1 MMFRFILVLSLLF
14 VLIIESYSQSSCNNS
29 APFCTSTGVT
39 FPASTNTTAPVGPD
53 YGCLGSQPNPAWYYL
68 NISTGGNIDIT
79 LTNSA
84 NVDIDF
90 AAWGPF
96 ASQAAMQAAVCGGTS
111 GSPIDCSFSAAA
123 TEVVSLPN
131 TQPGEWYMLLI
142 TNFSGQP
149 TNITAT
155 QTGGS
160 GATNCAI
167 LCNMTGL
174 TAVPGACNPAN
185 NQYDVTGTINVTN
198 PPATGTLTI
207 TNSCGGSTVINPPFA
222 SSINYTIPGVTANGA
237 NCTITAT
244 FSADPTCTLTQNYTA
259 PPSCTATCNIT
270 GLTAVPGACNP
281 ANNQYDVTG
290 TINVTNPPATGT
302 LTITN
307 SCGGSTVINPPFA
320 SSINYTI
327 PGVSANGTNCTITA
341 TFSAAPT
348 CTLTQNYTAPPSCTV
363 SCNINNF
370 TANIGTC
377 QPNNTY
383 TVNGTIDFTTG
394 ITTDSLVITIN
405 DGINKYDT
413 IIYPPYVSPMNWS
426 ISGMNSNGNN
436 ITITATFAADP
447 SCTASLN
454 STAPAACGCVA
465 QIGNFNI
472 NMTGNGTTNYILCF
486 GDQINIASN
495 IGYNPPAVANNPPG
509 PAYNPG
515 IGYLIYSC
523 PPTIGTVPSNVP
535 PHDDITNDPCFV
547 GVVGFGSSFSDIN
560 TNGQPSW
567 VGPWTNNTLYYVPIT
582 FYDTISGTYS
592 YVNTSMPCYDMGNP
606 IAVQYLPEIVSS
618 NPTEDCLDSSFTI
631 TITGGLPA
639 INGSNFTASNLSPAN
654 ASFVNTTTP
663 NGGTIQINGLLNG
676 DMYSFDVIDDN
687 GCPITISGGPFV
699 GLPNA
704 NAGVDDTS
712 CVLTYTLNAIPSIGT
727 GSWSG
732 PAGVVFNPVNS
743 PTATVTVPSA
753 GTYNFTWTETNT
765 AACVTSDVVT
775 ITFSNLSEST
785 VTTPSTCSANDG
797 TITIT
802 AIDGVSPYQYSING
816 GTTFQAGN
824 TFSNLAANT
833 YNIVV
838 EDAVGCQV
846 TASYTVN
853 SIAGPTINS
862 SNFTDPTCNGDC
874 DGTVTVTGTSPAGG
888 EQYSIDGINFQA
900 SGTFNNLCAGTYTVT
915 ISDANSCTDTV
926 SLTLTDPDSV
936 TISASDVTIC
946 TGQSATLTATA
957 SGGSGSGYTYNWNN
971 GASTTSSYTVSPPA
985 TTNYPVFAIDG
996 NGCTSPTINVTV
1008 TVTPPLSVVASP
1020 SDTSICPGE
1029 SVIIY
1034 ATPFFGNGG
1043 PYTYLW
1049 SNGSTDS
1056 SQVVTPATTTVYT
1069 VTLNDGCSPP
1079 TTGTVTINVMP
1090 LPQVS
1095 FTADKFEACETPV
1108 ETFTFYNTTDT
1119 TGGMVGSSIWDFGD
1133 GNSAVGDTVTHAY
1146 NNAGTYDVTLTITS
1160 SAAAGGCTNSVTYPN
1175 YITIHQNP
1183 TADFYMKDNPA
1194 NMLNPIVSFHDQSYF
1209 NIVGWAWDIGGLDS
1223 SYIQN
1228 PTYEF
1233 PVDTGHYPITL
1244 TVIDDNGCMGTITKI
1259 LEVEGEF
1266 GIYIPNAFTPD
1277 FDFLNEGF
1285 GPKGFGISEIN
1296 YSFFIF
1302 DRWGEIIY
1310 ESHTLF
1316 EPWNGTY
1323 KGKFVQN
1330 GVYVWKLEFQDINGK
1345 NHSKIGHVN
1354 VIR

>member
-1 MMFRFILVLSLLF
+1 MFRFILVLSLIF
-14 VLIIESYSQSSCNNS
+14 FTFIESYSQSTCNNS

-123 TEVVSLPN
+123 NEIVSLPN

-155 QTGGS
+155 QTGGAA
-160 GATNCAI
+160 ATNCAI

-174 TAVPGACNPAN
+174 TAVPGVCNPAN
-185 NQYDVTGTINVTN
+185 NQYDVAGTINVTN

-222 SSINYTIPGVTANGA
+222 TSINYTIPGITANGA
-237 NCTITAT
+237 NCSITAT

-259 PPSCTATCNIT
+259 PA
-270 GLTAVPGACNP
+270 
-281 ANNQYDVTG
+281 
-290 TINVTNPPATGT
+290 
-302 LTITN
+302 
-307 SCGGSTVINPPFA
+307 
-320 SSINYTI
+320 
-327 PGVSANGTNCTITA
+327 
-341 TFSAAPT
+341 
-348 CTLTQNYTAPPSCTV
+348 SCTV
-363 SCNINNF
+363 TCNINNF
-370 TANIGTC
+370 TANIGAC

-405 DGINKYDT
+405 DGINTYDT

-447 SCTASLN
+447 ACTVSLN
-454 STAPAACGCVA
+454 STAPAACGCAA
-465 QIGNFNI
+465 QVGNFNI

-486 GDQINIASN
+486 GDQIDITSN
-495 IGYNPPAVANNPPG
+495 IGYNPPGAANSPPAPG
-509 PAYNPG
+509 GYNPG
-515 IGYLIYSC
+515 IGYLVYSC

-547 GVVGFGSSFSDIN
+547 GVADYGGAFSSIN
-560 TNGQPSW
+560 TLGQPPY
-567 VGPWTNNTLYYVPIT
+567 VGTWTNNTLYYIPIT
-582 FYDTISGTYS
+582 FYDTINGVYS
-592 YVNTSMPCYDMGNP
+592 WTNTTMPCYDMGNP
-606 IAVQYLPEIVSS
+606 IAVQYLPEVVSS

-631 TITGGLPA
+631 TISGGLPA
-639 INGSNFTASNLSPAN
+639 INGSNFTASNLQPAT
-654 ASFVNTTTP
+654 ASFVNITTT

-676 DMYSFDVIDDN
+676 DMYSFDVVDNN

-704 NAGVDDTS
+704 NAGVNDTS

-732 PAGVVFNPVNS
+732 SAGVVFNPVNS

-785 VTTPSTCSANDG
+785 VTTSSTCSANDG

-802 AIDGVSPYQYSING
+802 AIDGVSPYQYSIDG
-816 GTTFQAGN
+816 GATFQAGN

-846 TASYTVN
+846 TAPYTVN
-853 SIAGPTINS
+853 SITGPTINS

-900 SGTFNNLCAGTYTVT
+900 TGTFNNLCAGTYTVT

-926 SLTLTDPDSV
+926 SLILTDPDPV
-936 TISASDVTIC
+936 TINAPDVTIC

-957 SGGSGSGYTYNWNN
+957 GGGSGSGYTYNWNN
-971 GASTTSSYTVSPPA
+971 GASTTSTYTVSPPA
-985 TTNYPVFAIDG
+985 TTSYPVFVTDG

-1029 SVIIY
+1029 SVTIY

-1043 PYTYLW
+1043 PYTYQW

-1056 SQVVTPATTTVYT
+1056 SQVVSPATTTVYT
-1069 VTLNDGCSPP
+1069 VTLGDGCSPT

-1119 TGGMVGSSIWDFGD
+1119 TGGMVGSSIWAFGD

-1146 NNAGTYDVTLTITS
+1146 NSAGTYDVTLTITS
-1160 SAAAGGCTNSVTYPN
+1160 SAAAGGCSNSATYPN

-1194 NMLNPIVSFHDQSYF
+1194 NMLNPTVSFYDQSYF

-1228 PTYEF
+1228 PIYEF

-1244 TVIDDNGCMGTITKI
+1244 TVIDDNGCETTITKI

-1266 GIYIPNAFTPD
+1266 GIYVPNAFTPD

-1296 YSFFIF
+1296 YSFFVF
-1302 DRWGEIIY
+1302 DRWGEIIF
-1310 ESHTLF
+1310 ESYTLF
-1316 EPWNGTY
+1316 EEWNGTY

-1330 GVYVWKLEFQDINGK
+1330 GVYVWKLEFQDIDGK
-1345 NHSKIGHVN
+1345 KHSKIGHVTL
-1354 VIR
+1354 IR

>member
-1 MMFRFILVLSLLF
+1 MNFIKFLLF
-14 VLIIESYSQSSCNNS
+14 SSLIVFTSIEINAQSTCNNA
-29 APFCTSTGVT
+29 APFCTSTGVS

-84 NVDIDF
+84 NVDVDF

-96 ASQAAMQAAVCGGTS
+96 ASQQAMINAVCGGNS
-111 GSPIDCSFSAAA
+111 GSPIDCSFSPNAN
-123 TEVVSLPN
+123 EIVSLPN
-131 TQPGEWYMLLI
+131 TQPGEWYMVLI

-149 TNITAT
+149 TNISAT

-174 TAVPGACNPAN
+174 TAVPTACNTTT
-185 NQYDVTGTINVTN
+185 NQYDVSGTITVTN
-198 PPATGTLTI
+198 PPTTGTLTI
-207 TNSCGGSTVINPPFA
+207 TSSCGGSVVINPPFA
-222 SSINYTIPGVTANGA
+222 NSINYTIPGISANGA

-244 FSADPTCTLTQNYTA
+244 FSDDTTCTLTQNYTA
-259 PPSCTATCNIT
+259 PASCTS
-270 GLTAVPGACNP
+270 VP
-281 ANNQYDVTG
+281 
-290 TINVTNPPATGT
+290 
-302 LTITN
+302 
-307 SCGGSTVINPPFA
+307 
-320 SSINYTI
+320 
-327 PGVSANGTNCTITA
+327 
-341 TFSAAPT
+341 
-348 CTLTQNYTAPPSCTV
+348 
-363 SCNINNF
+363 CNINNF
-370 TANIGTC
+370 TANIGAC
-377 QPNNTY
+377 QPNNSY
-383 TVNGTIDFTTG
+383 TVTGTIDFTTG
-394 ITTDSLVITIN
+394 LTTDSLVITIN
-405 DGINKYDT
+405 DGINTYDT
-413 IIYPPYVSPMNWS
+413 VIYPPYVSPMNWS

-436 ITITATFAADP
+436 TTITATFASDP
-447 SCTASLN
+447 SCTVTLN

-465 QIGNFNI
+465 QVGNFNI
-472 NMTGNGTTNYILCF
+472 NITGNGTTNYVLCF
-486 GDQINIASN
+486 GDQIDITSN
-495 IGYNPPAVANNPPG
+495 IGYNPPDIATNPPG
-509 PAYNPG
+509 PPYNPG

-547 GVVGFGSSFSDIN
+547 GVAGFGNSFSDIN

-567 VGPWTNNTLYYVPIT
+567 AGPWTNNTLYYVPIT
-582 FYDTISGTYS
+582 FYDTLSNPPTYS
-592 YVNTSMPCYDMGNP
+592 YTNTTMPCYDMGNP

-639 INGSNFTASNLSPAN
+639 VNGSNFTASNLSPAN

-704 NAGVDDTS
+704 NAGVNDTS

-727 GSWSG
+727 GAWSG

-802 AIDGVSPYQYSING
+802 AIDGVSPYQYSIDG
-816 GTTFQAGN
+816 GVTFQASN

-862 SNFTDPTCNGDC
+862 SNFTNPSCNGDC
-874 DGTVTVTGTSPAGG
+874 DGTITVTGTSPAGG
-888 EQYSIDGINFQA
+888 EQFSIDGINFQA
-900 SGTFNNLCAGTYTVT
+900 SGTFNNLCAGAYTVT

-926 SLTLTDPDSV
+926 SLTLTNPAPV

-957 SGGSGSGYTYNWNN
+957 GGGSGSGYTYNWNN
-971 GASTTSSYTVSPPA
+971 GASTTSTYTVTPPA
-985 TTNYPVFAIDG
+985 TTSYPVFATDG

-1020 SDTSICPGE
+1020 SDTSICPGQ
-1029 SVIIY
+1029 SVTIY

-1043 PYTYLW
+1043 PYTYQW

-1056 SQVVTPATTTVYT
+1056 SQVVSPTTTTVYT
-1069 VTLNDGCSPP
+1069 VTLGDGCSPT

-1095 FTADKFEACETPV
+1095 FTVDKFEACEIPV
-1108 ETFTFYNTTDT
+1108 ETFEFYNTSDT
-1119 TGGMVGSSIWDFGD
+1119 TGGMVGTSIWNFGD
-1133 GNSAVGDTVTHAY
+1133 GSSAVGDTVTHAY

-1175 YITIHQNP
+1175 YITIHRNP
-1183 TADFYMKDNPA
+1183 IADFYMKDNPV
-1194 NMLNPIVSFHDQSYF
+1194 NMLNPTVSFYDQSYF

-1228 PTYEF
+1228 PIYEF

-1244 TVIDDNGCMGTITKI
+1244 TVIDDNGCEATITKI

-1266 GIYIPNAFTPD
+1266 GIYVPNAFTPD

-1302 DRWGEIIY
+1302 DRWGEIIF
-1310 ESHTLF
+1310 ESYTLF
-1316 EPWNGTY
+1316 EEWNGTY

-1330 GVYVWKLEFQDINGK
+1330 GVYVWKLEFQDIDGK
-1345 NHSKIGHVN
+1345 THSKIGHVN

>member
-1 MMFRFILVLSLLF
+1 MFRFILILSLLF
-14 VLIIESYSQSSCNNS
+14 TFIESYSQSSCNNS

-79 LTNSA
+79 LSNSA

-123 TEVVSLPN
+123 NEIVSLPN

-174 TAVPGACNPAN
+174 TAVPGACNSAN

-198 PPATGTLTI
+198 PPTTGTLTI

-222 SSINYTIPGVTANGA
+222 TSINYTISGVTANGA

-244 FSADPTCTLTQNYTA
+244 FSADPTCTLTQNYTS
-259 PPSCTATCNIT
+259 PP
-270 GLTAVPGACNP
+270 ACN
-281 ANNQYDVTG
+281 
-290 TINVTNPPATGT
+290 
-302 LTITN
+302 
-307 SCGGSTVINPPFA
+307 
-320 SSINYTI
+320 
-327 PGVSANGTNCTITA
+327 
-341 TFSAAPT
+341 
-348 CTLTQNYTAPPSCTV
+348 TV

-370 TANIGTC
+370 TANIGAC

-405 DGINKYDT
+405 DGINTYDT

-454 STAPAACGCVA
+454 STAPASCGCVA

-472 NMTGNGTTNYILCF
+472 NMTGNSTTNYVLCF
-486 GDQINIASN
+486 GDQIDITSN
-495 IGYNPPAVANNPPG
+495 IGYNPPDIANNPPG

-515 IGYLIYSC
+515 IGYLVYSC
-523 PPTIGTVPSNVP
+523 PPTIGVVPSNVAP
-535 PHDDITNDPCFV
+535 NDDITNDPCFV
-547 GVVGFGSSFSDIN
+547 GVAGFGSSFSSTN
-560 TNGQPSW
+560 TLGQPPY
-567 VGPWTNNTLYYVPIT
+567 VGTWTSNTLYYVPIT

-592 YVNTSMPCYDMGNP
+592 YVNTNMPCYDMGNP

-676 DMYSFDVIDDN
+676 DMYSFDVVDDN

-712 CVLTYTLNAIPSIGT
+712 CVLTYALNAIPSIGT

-785 VTTPSTCSANDG
+785 VTTPATCSANDG

-802 AIDGVSPYQYSING
+802 AIDGVSPYQYSIDG
-816 GTTFQAGN
+816 GATFQAGN

-957 SGGSGSGYTYNWNN
+957 GGGSGSGYTYNWNN
-971 GASTTSSYTVSPPA
+971 GASTTSTYTVSPL
-985 TTNYPVFAIDG
+985 TTTSYPVFAIDG

-1008 TVTPPLSVVASP
+1008 TVNPPLSVVASP

-1029 SVIIY
+1029 SVTIY

-1043 PYTYLW
+1043 PYTYQW

-1056 SQVVTPATTTVYT
+1056 SQVVSPATTTVYT
-1069 VTLNDGCSPP
+1069 VTLGDGCSPT

-1108 ETFTFYNTTDT
+1108 ETFEFYNTTDT

-1133 GNSAVGDTVTHAY
+1133 GSSSVGDTVTHAY

-1160 SAAAGGCTNSVTYPN
+1160 SVAAGGCTNSTTYPN
-1175 YITIHQNP
+1175 YITIHQN
-1183 TADFYMKDNPA
+1183 
-1194 NMLNPIVSFHDQSYF
+1194 
-1209 NIVGWAWDIGGLDS
+1209 
-1223 SYIQN
+1223 
-1228 PTYEF
+1228 
-1233 PVDTGHYPITL
+1233 
-1244 TVIDDNGCMGTITKI
+1244 
-1259 LEVEGEF
+1259 
-1266 GIYIPNAFTPD
+1266 
-1277 FDFLNEGF
+1277 
-1285 GPKGFGISEIN
+1285 
-1296 YSFFIF
+1296 
-1302 DRWGEIIY
+1302 
-1310 ESHTLF
+1310 
-1316 EPWNGTY
+1316 
-1323 KGKFVQN
+1323 
-1330 GVYVWKLEFQDINGK
+1330 
-1345 NHSKIGHVN
+1345 
-1354 VIR
+1354 

>member
-1 MMFRFILVLSLLF
+1 MKFILTFLLVLKVF
-14 VLIIESYSQSSCNNS
+14 SSFAQAGGTTCPNMEPICTGSGLQFTANANGVGDVTISEPGNN
-29 APFCTSTGVT
+29 
-39 FPASTNTTAPVGPD
+39 
-53 YGCLGSQPNPAWYYL
+53 YGCLGMSPNPSWFYL
-68 NISTGGNIDIT
+68 EISQSGDIIMD
-79 LTNSA
+79 LSA
-84 NVDIDF
+84 ASDIDF
-90 AAWGPF
+90 IIWGPYTSL
-96 ASQAAMQAAVCGGTS
+96 ANAQANCGNHTNIVPNIGT
-111 GSPIDCSFSAAA
+111 GFTCTFLGICDAYGCSYDPSANETPGIPNAQVG
-123 TEVVSLPN
+123 EVYV
-131 TQPGEWYMLLI
+131 MLI
-142 TNFSGQP
+142 TNYANNVQ
-149 TNITAT
+149 TINLT
-155 QTGGS
+155 QTGGT

-167 LCNMTGL
+167 LCNITGL
-174 TAVPGACNPAN
+174 TAVPGTCNTSN
-185 NQYDVTGTINVTN
+185 NQYDVSGTITVTN
-198 PPATGTLTI
+198 PPTTGTLTI
-207 TNSCGGSTVINPPFA
+207 TNSCGGSTVINPPF
-222 SSINYTIPGVTANGA
+222 STSINYTIPGVTANGA

-244 FSADPTCTLTQNYTA
+244 FSNDQTCTLTQNYTA
-259 PPSCTATCNIT
+259 PA
-270 GLTAVPGACNP
+270 AC
-281 ANNQYDVTG
+281 
-290 TINVTNPPATGT
+290 
-302 LTITN
+302 
-307 SCGGSTVINPPFA
+307 S
-320 SSINYTI
+320 
-327 PGVSANGTNCTITA
+327 
-341 TFSAAPT
+341 
-348 CTLTQNYTAPPSCTV
+348 TV

-370 TANIGTC
+370 TANIGAC

-383 TVNGTIDFTTG
+383 TANGTIDFTTG

-405 DGINKYDT
+405 DGINTYDT

-447 SCTASLN
+447 TCTISLN

-472 NMTGNGTTNYILCF
+472 NINGNSTTNYVLCF
-486 GDQINIASN
+486 GDQINITSN
-495 IGYNPPAVANNPPG
+495 LGYNPPDIATNPPG
-509 PAYNPG
+509 PPYNPG

-535 PHDDITNDPCFV
+535 PHDDITNDPCYV
-547 GVVGFGSSFSDIN
+547 GIAGFGGNFNSIN
-560 TNGQPSW
+560 TFGQPPY
-567 VGPWTNNTLYYVPIT
+567 VGTWTNNTLYYVPIT
-582 FYDTISGTYS
+582 FYDTLSNPPTYS
-592 YVNTSMPCYDMGNP
+592 YVNTNMPCYDMGNP

-639 INGSNFTASNLSPAN
+639 VNGSNFTASNISPAN

-676 DMYSFDVIDDN
+676 DMYSFDVVDDN

-704 NAGVDDTS
+704 NAGVNDTS

-727 GSWSG
+727 GAWSG

-765 AACVTSDVVT
+765 TACVTSDVVT

-785 VTTPSTCSANDG
+785 VTTASTCSANDG

-802 AIDGVSPYQYSING
+802 AIDGVSPYQYSIDG
-816 GTTFQAGN
+816 GTTFQASN
-824 TFSNLAANT
+824 TFSNLAPNT

-838 EDAVGCQV
+838 KDAVGCQA

-862 SNFTDPTCNGDC
+862 SNFTDPSCNGDC
-874 DGTVTVTGTSPAGG
+874 DGTITVTGTSPAGG
-888 EQYSIDGINFQA
+888 EQFSIDGINFQA
-900 SGTFNNLCAGTYTVT
+900 SGTFNNLCAGIYTVT
-915 ISDANSCTDTV
+915 ISDANSCIDTI
-926 SLTLTDPDSV
+926 SLTLTNPAPV

-957 SGGSGSGYTYNWNN
+957 GGGSGSGYTYNWNN
-971 GASTTSSYTVSPPA
+971 GASTTSTYTVTLPA
-985 TTNYPVFAIDG
+985 TTSYPVFATDG

-1020 SDTSICPGE
+1020 SNTSICPGQ
-1029 SVIIY
+1029 SVTIY

-1043 PYTYLW
+1043 PYTYQW

-1056 SQVVTPATTTVYT
+1056 SQVVSPTTTTVYT
-1069 VTLNDGCSPP
+1069 VTLGDGCSPT

-1095 FTADKFEACETPV
+1095 FTVDKFEACEIPV
-1108 ETFTFYNTTDT
+1108 ETFEFYNTSDT
-1119 TGGMVGSSIWDFGD
+1119 TGGMVGTSIWNFGD
-1133 GNSAVGDTVTHAY
+1133 GSSAVGDTVTHAY

-1175 YITIHQNP
+1175 YITIHRNP
-1183 TADFYMKDNPA
+1183 IADFYMKDNPV
-1194 NMLNPIVSFHDQSYF
+1194 NMLNPTVSFYDQSYF

-1228 PTYEF
+1228 PIYEF

-1244 TVIDDNGCMGTITKI
+1244 TVIDDNGCETTITKI

-1266 GIYIPNAFTPD
+1266 GIYVPNAFTPD

-1296 YSFFIF
+1296 YSFFVF
-1302 DRWGEIIY
+1302 DRWGEIIF
-1310 ESHTLF
+1310 ESYTLF
-1316 EPWNGTY
+1316 EEWNGTY

-1345 NHSKIGHVN
+1345 THSKIGHVN